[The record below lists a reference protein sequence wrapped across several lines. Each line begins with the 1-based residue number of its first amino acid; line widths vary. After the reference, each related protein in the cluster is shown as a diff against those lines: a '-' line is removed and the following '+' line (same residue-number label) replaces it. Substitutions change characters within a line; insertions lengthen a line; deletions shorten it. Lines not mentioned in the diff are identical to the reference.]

1 MIFML
6 RTRNDLSK
14 CHKNLSQILK
24 KRKTFIYIIFLKKDL
39 NLPNMKEGLRVDIY
53 ISAGESHNRLY
64 CHN

>member
-1 MIFML
+1 M
-6 RTRNDLSK
+6 K
-14 CHKNLSQILK
+14 KKNFHL
-24 KRKTFIYIIFLKKDL
+24 YHFLKKDL